1 MSSSL
6 YATYNAT
13 LHSAQTAALCT
24 QRFLTSSSLLV
35 SHSDCGRTRTIATV
49 TMLRTASLTDSLKRS
64 VPQKSVLQLA
74 IRAMAS
80 HHEER
85 MRGKSC
91 VSAEFV
97 TTSSDQS

>member
-1 MSSSL
+1 MMQHC
-6 YATYNAT
+6 TV
-13 LHSAQTAALCT
+13 QRAALCT
-24 QRFLTSSSLLV
+24 QRFLTSGSLLV

-49 TMLRTASLTDSLKRS
+49 TMLRTPSLTDSLKRS

-74 IRAMAS
+74 IRAIAG

-85 MRGKSC
+85 EREREREKSC

-97 TTSSDQS
+97 TSSSNQS